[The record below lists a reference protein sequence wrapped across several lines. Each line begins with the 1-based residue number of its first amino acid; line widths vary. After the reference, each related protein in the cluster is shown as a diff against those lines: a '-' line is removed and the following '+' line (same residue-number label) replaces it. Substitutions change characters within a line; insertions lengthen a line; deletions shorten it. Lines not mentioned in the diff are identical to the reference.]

1 MNNPVLIMC
10 CGASLILLGVIKANE
25 LMLATGVVLC
35 AMDYS
40 ANRIIDAVRSK
51 TIQQGGE

>member
-10 CGASLILLGVIKANE
+10 CGAALILLGVIKAKE

-40 ANRIIDAVRSK
+40 ANRIIGALRK
-51 TIQQGGE
+51 GGE